1 MIKYIHK
8 NKFVLVFVVLFFSL
22 LSFNIASANQEEV
35 NRLSQQI
42 DQKEQE
48 LEKINAEIRRLEASV
63 TDASK
68 RSQTLQSTISSLEA
82 SRNKIETEI
91 SETEL
96 EIDKAELT
104 LSKLAIEIRDKEM
117 LIDDN
122 SQALAQ
128 SIRRMN
134 SMESISLIEK
144 FLGYENISDFWSDFE
159 QTQKIQK
166 RLHTEVDKLLRLY
179 EDLNEKEQEQFEQ
192 KEELASYQ
200 TELESERV
208 AVDYTKKEKQTILQK
223 TKSEEAEYQKM
234 LATKKQQR
242 EEFEKE
248 LLEIESKLK
257 FLIDPDSYP
266 EPRNGILQWPVDS
279 VYITQRFGGTA
290 FAKTN
295 SHVYGRPFHPGLDMG
310 VPIGTKVKSVAP
322 GRVIGL
328 GNTDAYPG
336 CVAWGKWIVVEHT
349 NGLSTLYA
357 HLSSI
362 SVSVGQEVLTG
373 SVIGLSGN
381 TGFSTGPHLH
391 LTLYA
396 SQGVKIGKY
405 GDYKSGGGC
414 GATGASGPFADLDA
428 YLDPE
433 QYLPN

>member
-1 MIKYIHK
+1 M
-8 NKFVLVFVVLFFSL
+8 FVVLFFSFVF
-22 LSFNIASANQEEV
+22 FNNVSANGDEV
-35 NRLSQQI
+35 ERLSQQI
-42 DQKEQE
+42 NQKSQE
-48 LEKINAEIRRLEASV
+48 LEKINAEIKRLEAGV
-63 TDASK
+63 TDASQ
-68 RSQTLQSTISSLEA
+68 RSQSLQSTISSLES

-96 EIDKAELT
+96 QIDRAELT
-104 LSKLAIEIRDKEM
+104 LSKLALEIRDKEF
-117 LIDDN
+117 LIEDN
-122 SQALAQ
+122 SEALAQ

-144 FLGYENISDFWSDFE
+144 FLGYKNISDFWSDFE

-166 RLHTEVDKLLRLY
+166 RLHTEVDQLLDLHDKLQK
-179 EDLNEKEQEQFEQ
+179 KEQEQFEQ
-192 KEELASYQ
+192 KEELAYYQ
-200 TELESERV
+200 TELKSEKV
-208 AVDYTKKEKQTILQK
+208 AVDYTKKEKETILQK

-234 LATKKQQR
+234 LATKKRQR

-248 LLEIESKLK
+248 LLEIESKLQ

-266 EPRNGILQWPVDS
+266 APRKGILQWPVDS

-295 SHVYGRPFHPGLDMG
+295 AHIYGRAFHPGLDMG
-310 VPIGTKVKSVAP
+310 VPIGTKIRSVAP
-322 GRVIGL
+322 GRIIGT

-362 SVSVGQEVLTG
+362 SVSVGQEVNTG
-373 SVIGLSGN
+373 DVIGLSGN

-405 GDYKSGGGC
+405 SDYKSGGGC